1 MKHPMQPIVF
11 INSVAR
17 FQANEIIQWLFNNGK
32 INLNDI
38 ALMNFSNEDRM
49 QLDQLLG
56 YSVSGFGD
64 LEYADDEV
72 VRLADAE
79 VERLIMANSP

>member
-1 MKHPMQPIVF
+1 MQPIVF

-32 INLNDI
+32 INLNGI

-79 VERLIMANSP
+79 VERLILANSP